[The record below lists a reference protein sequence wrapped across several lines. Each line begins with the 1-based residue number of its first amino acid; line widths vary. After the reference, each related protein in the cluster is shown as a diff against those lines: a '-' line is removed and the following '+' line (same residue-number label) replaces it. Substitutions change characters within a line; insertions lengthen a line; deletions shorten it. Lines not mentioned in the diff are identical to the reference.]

1 MKGGPNVKRTIAG
14 MAAGVLGG
22 LLLGTPAYSFGHEQ
36 GDERHEHG
44 GMGQKMSKTDMRAHS
59 KECEGMMRQ
68 MGSMMRGDM
77 GSMDMMGADA

>member
-1 MKGGPNVKRTIAG
+1 

-22 LLLGTPAYSFGHEQ
+22 LLLGAPVYSFGNEQ

-44 GMGQKMSKTDMRAHS
+44 GMGQMMSDADMRAHM
-59 KECEGMMRQ
+59 KECEGMMDQ
-68 MGSMMRGDM
+68 MGSTMRDNM